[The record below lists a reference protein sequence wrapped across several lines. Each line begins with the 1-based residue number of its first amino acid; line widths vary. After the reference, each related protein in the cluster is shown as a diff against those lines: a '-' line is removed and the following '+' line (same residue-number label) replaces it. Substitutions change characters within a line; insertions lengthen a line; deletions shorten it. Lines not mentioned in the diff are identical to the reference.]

1 MSERESER
9 TKRGGGLWKTS
20 SLLCACVR
28 LIFEVLEIT
37 WVVDPLHPPPLFASL
52 GFSLRSAFRARP
64 FDALGLMDAAP
75 R

>member
-1 MSERESER
+1 
-9 TKRGGGLWKTS
+9 
-20 SLLCACVR
+20 

-37 WVVDPLHPPPLFASL
+37 WVVDPLPPPPLFASL